1 MTIYKPK
8 PFIKWVGGKGQLI
21 KTIENNFPTKFSQ
34 IKDLTYIEPFVGG
47 GAVLFWIL
55 SKFPNITKAVIN
67 DINPDLTTAYK
78 TIKNNP
84 NDLIIYLQ
92 AIQEEYI
99 PLSEEKRKEYFL
111 EKRCKFNTKS
121 LDEIENT
128 ALFIFLNRTC
138 FNGLYRVNSKGLFNV
153 PFGKYT
159 NPKICDKETILS
171 DSKLLQKVK
180 IINVDFEKTLDYID
194 ENTFFYLDPPYRPLN
209 LTSSF
214 NSYSKEPFNDKEQI
228 RLKKFCDKIT
238 QKECFLMLSNSDCKG
253 ANPLDD
259 FFDDLYS
266 KYIIERV
273 WASRSVNSN
282 SEKRGKLTELLI
294 SNFKNDKLIDLNY
307 QFVAENQVY
316 KYASI

>member
-1 MTIYKPK
+1 LVK
-8 PFIKWVGGKGQLI
+8 
-21 KTIENNFPTKFSQ
+21 
-34 IKDLTYIEPFVGG
+34 
-47 GAVLFWIL
+47 
-55 SKFPNITKAVIN
+55 
-67 DINPDLTTAYK
+67 
-78 TIKNNP
+78 
-84 NDLIIYLQ
+84 YLK

-99 PLSEEKRKEYFL
+99 PLSEDKRKEYFL
-111 EKRCKFNTKS
+111 AKRSKFNTKS

-159 NPKICDKETILS
+159 NPKICDEETILA
-171 DSKLLQKVK
+171 DSNLLQKVE
-180 IINVDFEKTLDYID
+180 IINVDFEKTLDYVD

-214 NSYSKEPFNDKEQI
+214 NSYSKDPFNDKEQI
-228 RLKKFCDKIT
+228 RLKRFCDRIT
-238 QKECFLMLSNSDCKG
+238 QNGYYLMLSNSDCKG
-253 ANPLDD
+253 ANPFDD

-266 KYIIERV
+266 KYKIERV

-294 SNFKNDKLIDLNY
+294 SNFKDNKLINIDHSFKNQEPIY
-307 QFVAENQVY
+307 Q
-316 KYASI
+316 YANI